1 MDCKINM
8 KAISGSLRKFNVYE
22 SSSEFMIVAS
32 EKFEKEYHIIRI
44 DKKSDLESLKFN
56 LEGIL
61 NEEVHTFTKEEYLN
75 YMAQLKDQKSFKK
88 HRESVNSSFRS
99 QNSH

>member
-44 DKKSDLESLKFN
+44 DKKSSETLIKDIRKF
-56 LEGIL
+56 
-61 NEEVHTFTKEEYLN
+61 
-75 YMAQLKDQKSFKK
+75 
-88 HRESVNSSFRS
+88 
-99 QNSH
+99 